1 MDLSF
6 HDGAFN
12 REHRDVL
19 DELSRDRPSA
29 LETALQT
36 ALVYAEVAEREYRA
50 GFFSEAH
57 AAQQTAMQAYAT
69 ALGLLPSDSG
79 VRTRDRLEVIRRW
92 IDQNRD
98 SFGLG

>member
-1 MDLSF
+1 VDISF
-6 HDGAFN
+6 HDEAFN
-12 REHRDVL
+12 RQHRDVL

-36 ALVYAEVAEREYRA
+36 ALVYAEIAEREYRA

-57 AAQQTAMQAYAT
+57 AAQETAMRAYGT
-69 ALGLLPSDSG
+69 ALELLPSASG
-79 VRTRDRLEVIRRW
+79 VRARDRLEVIRRW
-92 IDQNRD
+92 INKNRD

>member
-1 MDLSF
+1 MDISF
-6 HDGAFN
+6 LDEAFN

-29 LETALQT
+29 LETALQN

-57 AAQQTAMQAYAT
+57 AAQETAMRAYGT
-69 ALGLLPSDSG
+69 ALELARSDSG
-79 VRTRDRLEVIRRW
+79 VGAREGLEVIRRW
-92 IDQNRD
+92 IDRNRD
-98 SFGLG
+98 RFALV